1 MLCPGDCSLM
11 DELDTR
17 SDAELVTLI
26 TQGDA
31 GAISNLLVQRCG
43 PGLKYLAEVK
53 FRTLKVE
60 FNELVSEVYIRLRR
74 NQWQALRDFRGSND
88 QGQSCKLT
96 NYVLCI
102 AARLL
107 SRKMSKTVKETTGRV
122 SLDELGDVPVP
133 PEDSGHKITIPELV
147 EMVMTLPDP
156 VDRAVLLLYKV
167 EGKSVEEV
175 AEQLGTSPGNV
186 YTRTSRAIKALR
198 DQLRTEEWA

>member
-1 MLCPGDCSLM
+1 MAAYTELTDTMLADRIIGGDVDAASCLV
-11 DELDTR
+11 LD
-17 SDAELVTLI
+17 
-26 TQGDA
+26 
-31 GAISNLLVQRCG
+31 RCG

-53 FRTLKVE
+53 FRTLKIE

-107 SRKMSKTVKETTGRV
+107 SRKMSKTVKETTGHV
-122 SLDELGDVPVP
+122 SLDELGGDVPAPKPDV
-133 PEDSGHKITIPELV
+133 ENRITMTELIELV
-147 EMVMTLPDP
+147 VTLPDP
-156 VDRAVLLLYKV
+156 VDRAVLLLYKI
-167 EGKSVEEV
+167 EGKPVEEV

-186 YTRTSRAIKALR
+186 YTRTSRAVKALR
-198 DQLRTEEWA
+198 DKVQTEEWA

>member
-1 MLCPGDCSLM
+1 MH
-11 DELDTR
+11 ELDTR
-17 SDAELVTLI
+17 PDDELVALI
-26 TQGDA
+26 IQGDA
-31 GAISNLLVQRCG
+31 AAISNLLVQRCG

-53 FRTLKVE
+53 FRTPKVE

-107 SRKMSKTVKETTGRV
+107 SRKMSKTVKETTGHV
-122 SLDELGDVPVP
+122 SLDELGGDVPAPKPDV
-133 PEDSGHKITIPELV
+133 ENRITMTELLELV
-147 EMVMTLPDP
+147 VTLPDP
-156 VDRAVLLLYKV
+156 VDRAVLLLYKI
-167 EGKSVEEV
+167 EGKPVEEV
-175 AEQLGTSPGNV
+175 AEHLGTSTSNI
-186 YTRTSRAIKALR
+186 YTRTSRAIKTLR